1 MRVISGKYK
10 KMDLKGFNIEGI
22 RPTMDKVK
30 ESVFAMINEY
40 IEDSICLDLFSG
52 SGALGIE
59 ALSNGSKY
67 VYFND
72 KSKDSINI
80 IKYNLNKIKDT
91 NYTVFN
97 EDYINILKK
106 FSNNSTKFD
115 IIFIDPPYGK
125 VLIKDIIKEI
135 LKYNILNK
143 NGILVCEYENE
154 NLEDNYENLDLIKD
168 RKYGRVYIKIYKS
181 R

>member
-106 FSNNSTKFD
+106 
-115 IIFIDPPYGK
+115 
-125 VLIKDIIKEI
+125 
-135 LKYNILNK
+135 
-143 NGILVCEYENE
+143 CEYENE